1 MFRNRATLAAS
12 AILATAFAASPAVAS
27 SPSLGAGQPA
37 PARAAGAGPAK
48 IQLRRT
54 SLGEV
59 LVDGRGFTVYAF
71 SRDGRRKDRCVMTQG
86 CSVVWPAIP
95 TSGAPRA
102 GRGVKR
108 SLLATIRISGRAT
121 QVTYA
126 GHPLYHYS
134 GDVSPGS
141 TDYVGVS
148 QFRGVWRALRP
159 SGALAG

>member
-1 MFRNRATLAAS
+1 MFRNRTTLAAS
-12 AILATAFAASPAVAS
+12 AILGTAFAASPAVAS

-37 PARAAGAGPAK
+37 PARAAAAGPAR

-71 SRDGRRKDRCVMTQG
+71 SRDGKRKDQCVMTRG
-86 CSVVWPAIP
+86 CTGVWPVIR
-95 TSGAPRA
+95 THGAPRA

-108 SLLATIRISGRAT
+108 SLLGTIRISGGAT

-141 TDYVGVS
+141 TDYVGAS
-148 QFRGVWRALRP
+148 QFGGVWRALKP
-159 SGALAG
+159 SGAVAG

>member
-1 MFRNRATLAAS
+1 MFRNRTALAAS
-12 AILATAFAASPAVAS
+12 AILGTAFAASPAVAS
-27 SPSLGAGQPA
+27 SASVGAGPA
-37 PARAAGAGPAK
+37 PARAAAAGPAK
-48 IQLRRT
+48 LQLRRT
-54 SLGEV
+54 SLGQV

-71 SRDGRRKDRCVMTQG
+71 SRDGKRKDRCVMTHG
-86 CSVVWPAIP
+86 CTGVWPVIR
-95 TSGAPRA
+95 THGTPRA

-108 SLLATIRISGRAT
+108 SLLGTIRISGGVT

-148 QFRGVWRALRP
+148 QFRGVWRALKP
-159 SGALAG
+159 SGGLAG